1 MTRQHS
7 NRGNR
12 AMTTETT
19 WIRAGH
25 EDVLALVPGL
35 WFPVAEQP
43 GGNIVAFV
51 KTGENRDCIIADH
64 NAALVSPAGVDLAL
78 VRSTLESKIKDDRY
92 HPQYILGMAF
102 AHQLLESVPA
112 AEANW
117 RDWKKLLAAER
128 ANVAEAVR
136 QRDETNTQLSES
148 LWRENALR
156 DHLADALAVRDD
168 NEAVAVE
175 RLARLALVEADAE
188 ALADAL
194 DDMLSYT
201 LSNRGG
207 KYEFVTCRSDADTH
221 ALELDAG
228 RAALAAHEA
237 LKSK

>member
-1 MTRQHS
+1 MVSDRSGPCRLPRQHS

-102 AHQLLESVPA
+102 AHQLLESVTA
-112 AEANW
+112 AGTDALEAKAALLADTLDDVLQWRTIADATQAALDEAVKALAALRQEHETW
-117 RDWKKLLAAER
+117 RDWQREVEAAR
-128 ANVAEAVR
+128 TNATEAVR
-136 QRDETNTQLSES
+136 QRDETSTRLSES
-148 LWRENALR
+148 LWRGEALR
-156 DHLADALAVRDD
+156 GSL
-168 NEAVAVE
+168 
-175 RLARLALVEADAE
+175 
-188 ALADAL
+188 
-194 DDMLSYT
+194 
-201 LSNRGG
+201 GG
-207 KYEFVTCRSDADTH
+207 
-221 ALELDAG
+221 
-228 RAALAAHEA
+228 
-237 LKSK
+237 